1 MEAKKKTEDVTEE
14 KPAEKP
20 EAKEAPAGMKTSR
33 RRRSKTKE
41 LEERIAQLEQERDL
55 LKDRLLRLA
64 AEFENYKKITSRE
77 IDSRI
82 KNANEELILNLLPI
96 LDDLERSLEAGKKN
110 HKFKSFYEGVELIY
124 NNFKKL
130 LERFGVE
137 PVDSVGQ
144 PFDVDLH
151 EALMMV
157 EDEKAPPNTVV
168 QEHQKAYRLNGKV
181 IRHAKVVVSK

>member
-1 MEAKKKTEDVTEE
+1 MTKQTKTKEGVEKEA
-14 KPAEKP
+14 AEKP
-20 EAKEAPAGMKTSR
+20 EEKKVAASKKTTHR
-33 RRRSKTKE
+33 RRTKTKE
-41 LEERIAQLEQERDL
+41 LEERIARLEQERDQ

-64 AEFENYKKITSRE
+64 ADFENYKKITSRE
-77 IDSRI
+77 IENRI
-82 KNANEELILNLLPI
+82 RNANEELIVNLLPI

-110 HKFKSFYEGVELIY
+110 HNFKSFYEGVEMIY
-124 NNFKKL
+124 NNFKKQ

-137 PVDSVGQ
+137 PVDSVGK

-157 EDEKAPPNTVV
+157 EDKEAPPNTVL

-181 IRHAKVVVSK
+181 IRHAKVVISK